1 MKGCNDNCQCLGC
14 ENPYGKKAKAEY
26 NSYPSETSKRKR
38 RAQETTTES
47 MSRKHFLLKRPC
59 LESVSRWTLLEE
71 LALLQIVQS
80 SLTAAGSDIDI
91 DVIAMQYSQ
100 LVDNSGIHPKSQAQI
115 SGKVISFMND
125 DRVYEALLKEQV
137 RLNWFC

>member
-1 MKGCNDNCQCLGC
+1 MTTASVLGVKTHMEKRQKQNTIVIHPKQVKENDEHRKWQQRVCL
-14 ENPYGKKAKAEY
+14 EN
-26 NSYPSETSKRKR
+26 T
-38 RAQETTTES
+38 
-47 MSRKHFLLKRPC
+47 FC

-71 LALLQIVQS
+71 LALIQIVQS
-80 SLTAAGSDIDI
+80 SLTAAGSDINI

-125 DRVYEALLKEQV
+125 DRVYKALLKEQV
-137 RLNWFC
+137 RLNCVC

>member
-1 MKGCNDNCQCLGC
+1 MTTASVLGVKTHMEKRQKQNTIVIHPKQVKENDKHRKWQQRVCL
-14 ENPYGKKAKAEY
+14 EN
-26 NSYPSETSKRKR
+26 T
-38 RAQETTTES
+38 
-47 MSRKHFLLKRPC
+47 FC

-71 LALLQIVQS
+71 LALIQIVQS

-91 DVIAMQYSQ
+91 DVIAMQNSQ

-125 DRVYEALLKEQV
+125 DRVYKALLKEQV
-137 RLNWFC
+137 RLNCFC